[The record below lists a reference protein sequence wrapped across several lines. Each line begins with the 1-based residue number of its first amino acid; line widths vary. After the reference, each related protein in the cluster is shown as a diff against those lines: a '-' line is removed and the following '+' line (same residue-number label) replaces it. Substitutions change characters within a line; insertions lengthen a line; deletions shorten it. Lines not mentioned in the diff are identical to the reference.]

1 MQENKNDINHIK
13 GGVKLQARGKKK
25 KKKKENSLVSSKC
38 TDLAKPDLQHP
49 MQPLIQ

>member
-1 MQENKNDINHIK
+1 MQENKNDINNIK
-13 GGVKLQARGKKK
+13 GGGVKLQARGK